1 MVEETKNKKM
11 KEEVK
16 TEEKKDANAPKVEAK
31 KVEIKAKDVAVV
43 NGNSQ
48 RISTKYSFEVCRM
61 IKNKEID
68 KAIAELE
75 LVVKKKKA
83 VPMHALEVAHKPG
96 AMAGGKY
103 PVTVAK
109 AFIVLLKQL
118 KANVNVNQIENPVIT
133 MAMANQAP
141 RPYRRA
147 GTRGKRTHIRFEA
160 RDKNKLGAKK

>member
-11 KEEVK
+11 KEETK
-16 TEEKKDANAPKVEAK
+16 TEEKKVEAK
-31 KVEIKAKDVAVV
+31 APKVEIKAKDVAIV

-61 IKNKEID
+61 IKHKEID

-75 LVVKKKKA
+75 LVVLKKKA

-96 AMAGGKY
+96 AGMAGGKY

-109 AFIVLLKQL
+109 NFIVLLKQL
-118 KANVNVNQIENPVIT
+118 KANAAVNQIDNPVIT
-133 MAMANQAP
+133 MCMANQAP

-160 RDKNKLGAKK
+160 RDKNKLMVKKK

>member
-11 KEEVK
+11 KEETTK
-16 TEEKKDANAPKVEAK
+16 TEEKKAEVKTPKI
-31 KVEIKAKDVAVV
+31 EIKAKDVAVV

-61 IKNKEID
+61 IKHKEID

-109 AFIVLLKQL
+109 AFIELLKQL
-118 KANVNVNQIENPVIT
+118 KANAAVNQIDNPVIT
-133 MAMANQAP
+133 MCMANQAP

>member
-11 KEEVK
+11 KEEIK
-16 TEEKKDANAPKVEAK
+16 TEEKKDAKAPKLEA

-61 IKNKEID
+61 IRHKEID

-83 VPMHALEVAHKPG
+83 VPMHSLEVAHKPG

-109 AFIVLLKQL
+109 AFIELLKQL
-118 KANVNVNQIENPVIT
+118 KANASVNQIENPVIT
-133 MAMANQAP
+133 MCMANQAP